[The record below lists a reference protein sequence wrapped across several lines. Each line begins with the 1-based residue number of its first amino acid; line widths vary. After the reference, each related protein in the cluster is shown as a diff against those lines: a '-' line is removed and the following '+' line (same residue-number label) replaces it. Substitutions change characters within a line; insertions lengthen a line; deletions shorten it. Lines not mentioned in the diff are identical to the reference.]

1 MKLNRLDITS
11 KRCDFR
17 LNKELRAAIGMEA
30 EEDAALQRSRE
41 EVVADDGRTENVEL
55 MQYLHKL
62 MNRPAD
68 ENSASPAP
76 VPPSSS
82 SSDGQPLDDE
92 QLQPLDYHR
101 IEILAG
107 SEAPRRP
114 SISVETLDSVDK
126 VLRSREG
133 FRSRHYRMSVD
144 SAEDRQH
151 ASLELE
157 SDSRRDTVSS
167 SQASLLR
174 PGNSLES
181 NDTVDTHT
189 TTQSTTSLTS
199 WSDCSKDTRFA
210 DRRQARC
217 DGRSSSE
224 ETDPRR
230 AAVLVRQRAAVE
242 PQETMKSSDDTSLST
257 SQESLQ
263 SENGGSGGGGSGGGG
278 GGGGGSITF
287 HRYYHVF
294 REGELDQLI
303 EKHADNLH
311 IISSYYDQSN
321 WCVVAEKV
329 QVWTI

>member
-1 MKLNRLDITS
+1 MCFCVK
-11 KRCDFR
+11 KKR
-17 LNKELRAAIGMEA
+17 LNKELRAAIDMGSA
-30 EEDAALQRSRE
+30 EDPKNEHEDTMDSPE
-41 EVVADDGRTENVEL
+41 KVEL

-62 MNRPAD
+62 MRPD
-68 ENSASPAP
+68 EILSDP
-76 VPPSSS
+76 S
-82 SSDGQPLDDE
+82 SSDGQFEDE
-92 QLQPLDYHR
+92 PLDYHR

-107 SEAPRRP
+107 SDVPRRP
-114 SISVETLDSVDK
+114 SISIETQDSVDK
-126 VLRSREG
+126 VLRSRES
-133 FRSRHYRMSVD
+133 FRSRQYRMSVD

-157 SDSRRDTVSS
+157 CDSRRDTVSS

-181 NDTVDTHT
+181 NDTADTHT

-230 AAVLVRQRAAVE
+230 AAVLVRQHAAVE
-242 PQETMKSSDDTSLST
+242 AQETSKSDDDTSLST
-257 SQESLQ
+257 SQESL
-263 SENGGSGGGGSGGGG
+263 SEN
-278 GGGGGSITF
+278 GGGSITF

-294 REGELDQLI
+294 KEGELDQLI
-303 EKHADNLH
+303 EKYADNLH
-311 IISSYYDQSN
+311 IISSFYDQSN
-321 WCVVAEKV
+321 WCVIAEKV

>member
-1 MKLNRLDITS
+1 MNEQVEDPKKS
-11 KRCDFR
+11 CDEIVD
-17 LNKELRAAIGMEA
+17 NPEK
-30 EEDAALQRSRE
+30 
-41 EVVADDGRTENVEL
+41 VEL
-55 MQYLHKL
+55 MQYFHKL
-62 MNRPAD
+62 MNPD
-68 ENSASPAP
+68 EILSEPTTSE
-76 VPPSSS
+76 
-82 SSDGQPLDDE
+82 GQLDDE
-92 QLQPLDYHR
+92 PLDYHR

-107 SEAPRRP
+107 SEVPRRP
-114 SISVETLDSVDK
+114 SISIETQDSVDK

-144 SAEDRQH
+144 SAEDRH

-157 SDSRRDTVSS
+157 CDSRRDTVSS

-181 NDTVDTHT
+181 NDTADTHT

-230 AAVLVRQRAAVE
+230 AAVLVRQHAAVE
-242 PQETMKSSDDTSLST
+242 TQETLKSDDTSLST
-257 SQESLQ
+257 SQESL
-263 SENGGSGGGGSGGGG
+263 SEN
-278 GGGGGSITF
+278 GGGSITF

-321 WCVVAEKV
+321 WCVIAEKV

>member
-1 MKLNRLDITS
+1 MLN
-11 KRCDFR
+11 KKKR
-17 LNKELRAAIGMEA
+17 LNKELRAAIGMQEPVQ
-30 EEDAALQRSRE
+30 EEPKKVRE
-41 EVVADDGRTENVEL
+41 ESADAPEKVEL
-55 MQYLHKL
+55 MQYLHQL
-62 MNRPAD
+62 MRPD
-68 ENSASPAP
+68 EI
-76 VPPSSS
+76 PSDPS
-82 SSDGQPLDDE
+82 SSDGQPEDPE
-92 QLQPLDYHR
+92 PLDYHR

-114 SISVETLDSVDK
+114 SISVETQDSVDK

-133 FRSRHYRMSVD
+133 FRSRHYRVSVD
-144 SAEDRQH
+144 SAEDRH

-167 SQASLLR
+167 SQVSLLR
-174 PGNSLES
+174 PGNSVES
-181 NDTVDTHT
+181 NDTADTHT

-230 AAVLVRQRAAVE
+230 AAVLVRQHAAVE
-242 PQETMKSSDDTSLST
+242 AQETSCKSDDTCSLST
-257 SQESLQ
+257 SQESL
-263 SENGGSGGGGSGGGG
+263 SEHGGG

-321 WCVVAEKV
+321 WCVIAEKV

>member
-1 MKLNRLDITS
+1 
-11 KRCDFR
+11 
-17 LNKELRAAIGMEA
+17 MESA
-30 EEDAALQRSRE
+30 EEPKNEHE
-41 EVVADDGRTENVEL
+41 EMIGTPDKAEL
-55 MQYLHKL
+55 MQYFHKL
-62 MNRPAD
+62 MRPEEILSD
-68 ENSASPAP
+68 P
-76 VPPSSS
+76 S
-82 SSDGQPLDDE
+82 SSDGQFEDE
-92 QLQPLDYHR
+92 PLDYHR

-107 SEAPRRP
+107 SDVPRRP
-114 SISVETLDSVDK
+114 SISIETQDSVDK

-157 SDSRRDTVSS
+157 CDSRRDTVSS

-181 NDTVDTHT
+181 NDTADTHT

-230 AAVLVRQRAAVE
+230 AAVLVRQHAAVE
-242 PQETMKSSDDTSLST
+242 TQETLKSDDTSLST
-257 SQESLQ
+257 SQESL
-263 SENGGSGGGGSGGGG
+263 SEN
-278 GGGGGSITF
+278 GGGSITF

-321 WCVVAEKV
+321 WCVIAEKV

>member
-1 MKLNRLDITS
+1 MFFFFLCEN
-11 KRCDFR
+11 R
-17 LNKELRAAIGMEA
+17 LNKELRAVIGMEESA
-30 EEDAALQRSRE
+30 EDPKNEQE
-41 EVVADDGRTENVEL
+41 EMIETPEKVEL
-55 MQYLHKL
+55 VQYFHKL
-62 MNRPAD
+62 MRPEEILSD
-68 ENSASPAP
+68 P
-76 VPPSSS
+76 S
-82 SSDGQPLDDE
+82 SSDGQFEDE
-92 QLQPLDYHR
+92 PLDYHR
-101 IEILAG
+101 IELLAG
-107 SEAPRRP
+107 SEVPRRP
-114 SISVETLDSVDK
+114 SISVETQDSVDK
-126 VLRSREG
+126 VLQSREG

-157 SDSRRDTVSS
+157 CDSRRDTVSS

-181 NDTVDTHT
+181 NDTADTHT

-210 DRRQARC
+210 DRRQERC

-230 AAVLVRQRAAVE
+230 VAVLVRQHAAVE
-242 PQETMKSSDDTSLST
+242 TQETMKSDDTSLST
-257 SQESLQ
+257 SQESL
-263 SENGGSGGGGSGGGG
+263 SDN
-278 GGGGGSITF
+278 GGGSITF

-294 REGELDQLI
+294 KEGELDQLI
-303 EKHADNLH
+303 EKYADNLH

-321 WCVVAEKV
+321 WCVIAEKV

>member
-1 MKLNRLDITS
+1 MEPETDS
-11 KRCDFR
+11 KR
-17 LNKELRAAIGMEA
+17 A
-30 EEDAALQRSRE
+30 RE
-41 EVVADDGRTENVEL
+41 ETAAATTTDTPENVEL
-55 MQYLHKL
+55 VQYLRTL
-62 MNRPAD
+62 TNPDVALSESLSAAATTSAATAATTTAAAD
-68 ENSASPAP
+68 EDEPA
-76 VPPSSS
+76 
-82 SSDGQPLDDE
+82 
-92 QLQPLDYHR
+92 DYHR

-114 SISVETLDSVDK
+114 SISVETQDSVDK

-133 FRSRHYRMSVD
+133 FRSRQYRMSVD
-144 SAEDRQH
+144 SAEDRH

-157 SDSRRDTVSS
+157 CDSRRDTVSG

-181 NDTVDTHT
+181 NDTADTHT

-230 AAVLVRQRAAVE
+230 AAVLVRQHAAVE
-242 PQETMKSSDDTSLST
+242 TQETLKSDDTSLST
-257 SQESLQ
+257 SQESL
-263 SENGGSGGGGSGGGG
+263 SEN
-278 GGGGGSITF
+278 GGGSITF

-321 WCVVAEKV
+321 WCVIAEKV

>member
-1 MKLNRLDITS
+1 MESDEMKNAQEDDVPSIPEIT
-11 KRCDFR
+11 
-17 LNKELRAAIGMEA
+17 NTPEEA
-30 EEDAALQRSRE
+30 
-41 EVVADDGRTENVEL
+41 GL
-55 MQYLHKL
+55 MQILQDI
-62 MNRPAD
+62 MEPEDVRSEP
-68 ENSASPAP
+68 
-76 VPPSSS
+76 
-82 SSDGQPLDDE
+82 SSDGLAEDE
-92 QLQPLDYHR
+92 QSSDYHR

-114 SISVETLDSVDK
+114 SISIETQDSVDK
-126 VLRSREG
+126 VMRSREG

-144 SAEDRQH
+144 SAEDRH

-157 SDSRRDTVSS
+157 CDSRRDGTVSS

-230 AAVLVRQRAAVE
+230 MAVLVRQRAAVE
-242 PQETMKSSDDTSLST
+242 PQETLKSDDTSLST
-257 SQESLQ
+257 SQESL
-263 SENGGSGGGGSGGGG
+263 SEN
-278 GGGGGSITF
+278 GGGSITF

-321 WCVVAEKV
+321 WCVIAEKV

>member
-1 MKLNRLDITS
+1 M
-11 KRCDFR
+11 
-17 LNKELRAAIGMEA
+17 RAAIGMEPEA
-30 EEDAALQRSRE
+30 DPKKAHDDIIDAPK
-41 EVVADDGRTENVEL
+41 NVEL
-55 MQYLHKL
+55 MQYFHQL
-62 MNRPAD
+62 MRPD
-68 ENSASPAP
+68 EILSDP
-76 VPPSSS
+76 S
-82 SSDGQPLDDE
+82 SSDGQVEDE
-92 QLQPLDYHR
+92 PLDYHR

-114 SISVETLDSVDK
+114 SISVETAQDPVDK
-126 VLRSREG
+126 VVRSREG

-144 SAEDRQH
+144 SAEDRH

-157 SDSRRDTVSS
+157 CDSRRDTVSS

-230 AAVLVRQRAAVE
+230 AAVLVRQHAAVE
-242 PQETMKSSDDTSLST
+242 TQETLKSDDTSLST
-257 SQESLQ
+257 SQESL
-263 SENGGSGGGGSGGGG
+263 SEN
-278 GGGGGSITF
+278 GGGSITF

-321 WCVVAEKV
+321 WCVIAEKV